1 MSKNKT
7 NTTEIINREELLQQA
22 LQTIIKEYGRDAVV
36 DMNKK
41 LPSKDNV
48 ISSGSLLLDMAIG
61 IGGYPRG
68 RVIEVYGAESSGKTT
83 LALHA
88 ISEVQKSNGKAA
100 FIDVEHALDPNY
112 AQKIGVILE
121 QLIIVQPDSGE
132 QALGILEVFVKSN
145 AIDLIVIDSVAAL
158 TPQVELDGEMSDQ
171 TIGAQARLMSKALR
185 KLNSYIA
192 KTNCLVFFIN
202 QIREKVGIIF
212 GNPEITPGG
221 RALRFY
227 SSLRVELRRS
237 EQILLN
243 NQLVG
248 YKTKVKIVKNKV
260 AAPFQMT
267 VLDIYFDRGICKLEE
282 LISLGLKANILQ
294 KNGSWYN
301 YGEQKLGL
309 GRDKVREFFIANVDL
324 QEQLHCNV
332 AEWLQTVK

>member
-22 LQTIIKEYGRDAVV
+22 LQTIIKEYGQDAVV

-88 ISEVQKSNGKAA
+88 ISEVQKSNGKAT

-158 TPQVELDGEMSDQ
+158 TPPS
-171 TIGAQARLMSKALR
+171 
-185 KLNSYIA
+185 
-192 KTNCLVFFIN
+192 
-202 QIREKVGIIF
+202 
-212 GNPEITPGG
+212 
-221 RALRFY
+221 
-227 SSLRVELRRS
+227 
-237 EQILLN
+237 
-243 NQLVG
+243 
-248 YKTKVKIVKNKV
+248 
-260 AAPFQMT
+260 
-267 VLDIYFDRGICKLEE
+267 
-282 LISLGLKANILQ
+282 
-294 KNGSWYN
+294 
-301 YGEQKLGL
+301 
-309 GRDKVREFFIANVDL
+309 
-324 QEQLHCNV
+324 
-332 AEWLQTVK
+332 

>member
-1 MSKNKT
+1 VEVRKCQKIKQILPKLLIAKNFYNKHYKQ
-7 NTTEIINREELLQQA
+7 L
-22 LQTIIKEYGRDAVV
+22 IKEYGRDAVV

-121 QLIIVQPDSGE
+121 QLLIVQPDSGE

-192 KTNCLVFFIN
+192 KTNCLVFF
-202 QIREKVGIIF
+202 
-212 GNPEITPGG
+212 
-221 RALRFY
+221 Y
-227 SSLRVELRRS
+227 
-237 EQILLN
+237 
-243 NQLVG
+243 
-248 YKTKVKIVKNKV
+248 
-260 AAPFQMT
+260 
-267 VLDIYFDRGICKLEE
+267 
-282 LISLGLKANILQ
+282 
-294 KNGSWYN
+294 
-301 YGEQKLGL
+301 
-309 GRDKVREFFIANVDL
+309 
-324 QEQLHCNV
+324 
-332 AEWLQTVK
+332 

>member
-22 LQTIIKEYGRDAVV
+22 LQTIIKEYGQDAVV

-260 AAPFQMT
+260 ATPFQMT

-294 KNGSWYN
+294 KNGS
-301 YGEQKLGL
+301 
-309 GRDKVREFFIANVDL
+309 
-324 QEQLHCNV
+324 
-332 AEWLQTVK
+332 

>member
-100 FIDVEHALDPNY
+100 FIDVEYALDPNY

>member
-83 LALHA
+83 LALHHA

-243 NQLVG
+243 SQLVG

-324 QEQLHCNV
+324 QEQLH
-332 AEWLQTVK
+332 L

>member
-22 LQTIIKEYGRDAVV
+22 LQTIIKEYGWDAVV

-294 KNGSWYN
+294 KNGS
-301 YGEQKLGL
+301 
-309 GRDKVREFFIANVDL
+309 
-324 QEQLHCNV
+324 
-332 AEWLQTVK
+332 

>member
-22 LQTIIKEYGRDAVV
+22 LQTIIKEYGQDAVV

-61 IGGYPRG
+61 IGGYPWG

-158 TPQVELDGEMSDQ
+158 TPPSWIRWWNVWSNNWCASAINVKGITQV
-171 TIGAQARLMSKALR
+171 K
-185 KLNSYIA
+185 
-192 KTNCLVFFIN
+192 FI
-202 QIREKVGIIF
+202 
-212 GNPEITPGG
+212 
-221 RALRFY
+221 Y
-227 SSLRVELRRS
+227 
-237 EQILLN
+237 
-243 NQLVG
+243 
-248 YKTKVKIVKNKV
+248 
-260 AAPFQMT
+260 
-267 VLDIYFDRGICKLEE
+267 C
-282 LISLGLKANILQ
+282 
-294 KNGSWYN
+294 
-301 YGEQKLGL
+301 
-309 GRDKVREFFIANVDL
+309 
-324 QEQLHCNV
+324 
-332 AEWLQTVK
+332 

>member
-1 MSKNKT
+1 
-7 NTTEIINREELLQQA
+7 
-22 LQTIIKEYGRDAVV
+22 
-36 DMNKK
+36 MNKK
-41 LPSKDNV
+41 LPSKDNF

-121 QLIIVQPDSGE
+121 QLLIVQPDSGE

-227 SSLRVELRRS
+227 SSLRVELKRS

-282 LISLGLKANILQ
+282 LILLGLKANILQ

-324 QEQLHCNV
+324 QEQLHCNI